1 MVQAVLAELV
11 GVTETRYLGSSSSA
25 FLKMRKSLPLSPHD
39 SSYFTQNIFRTWPHA
54 PEEDKFWPN
63 EKDEIRPQGHKKK

>member
-1 MVQAVLAELV
+1 MLAELL

-25 FLKMRKSLPLSPHD
+25 FLKKRKSLPRAPPD
-39 SSYFTQNIFRTWPHA
+39 STYFTQNIFRTWPHA

-63 EKDEIRPQGHKKK
+63 EKDEIRLQGHKKK